1 MRVRLLP
8 LFVLSAALLA
18 CGGRSHDRVN
28 DPSAQSF
35 GARPVTV
42 TLESP
47 GIGALPGG
55 LFGGAF
61 YFAGEEGQQYAIR
74 ITNNTAARVEAVVS
88 VDGRDVVT
96 GQLGDFRK
104 QRGYIIEP
112 FGSVVVD
119 GFRQSFEQVAAFR
132 FTGLAGSYTAL
143 QGTPQHAGVIGV
155 AVFEERAS
163 KKKPGPLAAG
173 PGDPFPAGGASASG
187 PRRAAAEESASASPE
202 PFANKGAGARRVA
215 PGADAAKAEAA
226 PATSAPVQAD
236 DGGSFSA
243 EGGSAATGFA
253 PPPVPQNE
261 LGTEYGESHASSV
274 HEVEFK
280 RKHKRKPT
288 SVISVFYDSARGLA
302 ARGVPVGGAFE
313 QQQLPQRFP
322 AR

>member
-1 MRVRLLP
+1 MRARLVP
-8 LFVLSAALLA
+8 LLVLAAALSA
-18 CGGRSHDRVN
+18 CGGRSHDRVV
-28 DPSAQSF
+28 DPTTQPF
-35 GARPVTV
+35 GAQPVTV

-47 GIGALPGG
+47 GAGVLPGG

-61 YFAGEEGQQYAIR
+61 YFAGEEGQQYSIR

-96 GQLGDFRK
+96 GQLGDYRK

-119 GFRQSFEQVAAFR
+119 GFRQSLDQVAAFR

-163 KKKPGPLAAG
+163 KKKQAPLAAG
-173 PGDPFPAGGASASG
+173 PGDPFPAKGGATARRDHDG
-187 PRRAAAEESASASPE
+187 GAAPREEAAKSSPE
-202 PFANKGAGARRVA
+202 PFSAQRGVGGR
-215 PGADAAKAEAA
+215 ADSPSASEAA
-226 PATSAPVQAD
+226 PASAPAD
-236 DGGSFSA
+236 DAVALG

-253 PPPVPQNE
+253 PPPVPRNE
-261 LGTEYGESHASSV
+261 LGTEYGDSQSSSV

-288 SVISVFYDSARGLA
+288 SVISVFYDSARGLQ
-302 ARGVPVGGAFE
+302 ARGVPIGGAFE
-313 QQQLPQRFP
+313 QQGDLPQRFP
-322 AR
+322 PR